1 MQSFW
6 GLCSRN
12 SRTRNPLGS
21 AGTAS
26 FALMTRNSRFS
37 NLYIGE
43 TRDRFLSAQH
53 SATCNFLRLTFR
65 EQFSASRKG
74 PILLAE
80 V

>member
-12 SRTRNPLGS
+12 SRTRNALGS
-21 AGTAS
+21 TGTTS
-26 FALMTRNSRFS
+26 LALMKRNSPLS
-37 NLYIGE
+37 NLYIRE

-65 EQFSASRKG
+65 ELLSASRKG
-74 PILLAE
+74 PFLLAE